1 MLGLTYQ
8 TEENI
13 VYEFQFDRV
22 LDNNTCFVVEVL
34 EILPKHNQ
42 GITAK
47 A

>member
-8 TEENI
+8 TEEYI
-13 VYEFQFDRV
+13 VYEFQLNRV

-34 EILPKHNQ
+34 GILPKQNQ
-42 GITAK
+42 SITTK